1 MAHVDCRLDWIEKY
15 LADIT
20 PPLDLSESVSRKEI
34 CLECGQQQQHYAS
47 I

>member
-15 LADIT
+15 LAGST
-20 PPLDLSESVSRKEI
+20 LPLDLSESASRKEI
-34 CLECGQQQQHYAS
+34 HLECGQQQQHYAS